1 MAGNSNENIGF
12 NLNPSGEQKQQT
24 TEQKGQNTPIDKD
37 INKPE
42 QEDLTKPYEDKSS
55 VTIALVE
62 NYSLYRKVNRVSLPR
77 RVDYIGS
84 CIESSRRLSANKIEA
99 EKYFPQIIGIMPNH
113 ENFLTRVKQYL
124 NNIRIAVDEQ
134 GVTFDTTFVYE
145 HKSDYY
151 KVKEKLEEIEKK
163 YNAVNRN
170 NSAELRKALQAK
182 INAIDAI
189 EREKAQYGY
198 PLNVEDYLMYRHC
211 LLYNDVAKDMA
222 FINGEQNIRFY
233 IKDNKKEEERKRKQH
248 ELANKALSNYVI
260 LLGDETLFDAVY
272 VQYCVINAK
281 PILSSLLKER
291 MDREVELRQFAAEYP
306 DKFNKLYSN
315 KDIRTIADIELL
327 IARGEFIRTE
337 YNQNITTS
345 DGVLIGANMTEA
357 LAWFKN
363 PENISTVNAYK
374 AKLKNF

>member
-1 MAGNSNENIGF
+1 MAENSNGNIGF

-24 TEQKGQNTPIDKD
+24 TEQKGQNTPTNKD
-37 INKPE
+37 TDKPE
-42 QEDLTKPYEDKSS
+42 KEDLTKPYEDKSS

>member
-1 MAGNSNENIGF
+1 MAENSNGNMGF
-12 NLNPSGEQKQQT
+12 KINPSGEDKTAKVEQT
-24 TEQKGQNTPIDKD
+24 AKTAPTNPPVE
-37 INKPE
+37 
-42 QEDLTKPYEDKSS
+42 EDLTKSYEDKSS

-62 NYSLYRKVNRVSLPR
+62 NYSLFRKANRVSLPK

-84 CIESSRRLSANKIEA
+84 CIESSRRLSASKIEA
-99 EKYFPQIIGIMPNH
+99 EKYFPQVIGIMPNH

-134 GVTFDTTFVYE
+134 GVTFDTTFVYN

-151 KVKEKLEEIEKK
+151 KIKAKLDEVEKK
-163 YNAVNRN
+163 YNLVNRSN
-170 NSAELRKALQAK
+170 LAELRKALQVK

-189 EREKAQYGY
+189 EREKAELGY

-222 FINGEQNIRFY
+222 FINGEQNVRFY

-248 ELANKALSNYVI
+248 ELANKAIANYVV
-260 LLGDETLFDAVY
+260 LLSDDALFDAVY
-272 VQYCVINAK
+272 VQYCVTNAK
-281 PILSSLLKER
+281 PILHSLLKDR
-291 MDREVELRQFAAEYP
+291 MDREIELRQFAAEYP
-306 DKFNKLYSN
+306 DKFNKIYSN
-315 KDIRTIADIELL
+315 KDIRIIADIELL
-327 IARGEFIRTE
+327 IARGEFIKSE
-337 YNQNITTS
+337 YNQNITTP
-345 DGVLIGANMTEA
+345 DGTLIGANMSEA

-363 PENISTVNAYK
+363 PENISAVNAYK

>member
-1 MAGNSNENIGF
+1 MAEESKQNIGF
-12 NLNPSGEQKQQT
+12 KINPGGEDKT
-24 TEQKGQNTPIDKD
+24 AKIGQEAQNAAT
-37 INKPE
+37 NKPE
-42 QEDLTKPYEDKSS
+42 KEELTFPYEEKSS

-62 NYSLYRKVNRVSLPR
+62 NYSLFRKVNRVSLPK

-99 EKYFPQIIGIMPNH
+99 EKYFPQVIGIMPNH

-145 HKSDYY
+145 DKEGYY
-151 KVKEKLEEIEKK
+151 KVKAELEAIEKK
-163 YNAVNRN
+163 YASVNRN
-170 NSAELRKALQAK
+170 NSAELRKALQEK
-182 INAIDAI
+182 INAIDAV
-189 EREKAQYGY
+189 EREKAKYGY

-211 LLYNDVAKDMA
+211 LLYSDVAKDMA

-248 ELANKALSNYVI
+248 ELANKAMSNYVV
-260 LLGDETLFDAVY
+260 LLSDEALFDAVY
-272 VQYCVINAK
+272 VQYCVTAAK
-281 PILSSLLKER
+281 PILSSMLKDR
-291 MDREVELRQFAAEYP
+291 MDREIELRQFATDYP
-306 DKFNKLYSN
+306 DKFNKIYSN
-315 KDIRTIADIELL
+315 KDVRTIADIEML
-327 IARGEFIRTE
+327 IARGELIKSE
-337 YNQNITTS
+337 YNQNITTP
-345 DGVLIGANMTEA
+345 DGELIGANMSEA

-363 PENISTVNAYK
+363 PENISAVNAYK

>member
-1 MAGNSNENIGF
+1 MADTPKQTIGF
-12 NLNPSGEQKQQT
+12 NPNPSGEDKTANAGQTAHNADQNKTQK
-24 TEQKGQNTPIDKD
+24 
-37 INKPE
+37 
-42 QEDLTKPYEDKSS
+42 EDLTQPYEDKSS

-62 NYSLYRKVNRVSLPR
+62 NYSLFRKVNRVSLPK

-99 EKYFPQIIGIMPNH
+99 EKYFPQVIGIMPNH

-134 GVTFDTTFVYE
+134 GVTFDTTFVYD

-151 KVKEKLEEIEKK
+151 EIKAKLDEIERR
-163 YNAVNRN
+163 YSLVNRN
-170 NSAELRKALQAK
+170 NSAELRKALQEK
-182 INAIDAI
+182 INAIDAV
-189 EREKAQYGY
+189 EREKAKVGY
-198 PLNVEDYLMYRHC
+198 PLKVEDYLMYRHC
-211 LLYNDVAKDMA
+211 LLYSDVAKDMA

-248 ELANKALSNYVI
+248 ELANKAISNYVV
-260 LLGDETLFDAVY
+260 LLGDESLFDAVY
-272 VQYCVINAK
+272 VQYCVISNK
-281 PILSSLLKER
+281 PILNSLLKDR
-291 MDREVELRQFAAEYP
+291 MDKEVELRQFISDYP
-306 DKFNKLYSN
+306 DKFNKIYSN
-315 KDIRTIADIELL
+315 RDIRTIADIELL
-327 IARGEFIRTE
+327 IARGELVRHD

-345 DGVLIGANMTEA
+345 DGELIGQNMSDA

-363 PENISTVNAYK
+363 PENISAVNAYK

>member
-1 MAGNSNENIGF
+1 MADTPKQTIGF
-12 NLNPSGEQKQQT
+12 NLNPSGEDKTAIAGQTAHNADQNKTQK
-24 TEQKGQNTPIDKD
+24 
-37 INKPE
+37 
-42 QEDLTKPYEDKSS
+42 EDLTQPYEDKSS

-62 NYSLYRKVNRVSLPR
+62 NYSLFRKVNRVSLPK

-99 EKYFPQIIGIMPNH
+99 EKYFPQVIGIMPNH

-134 GVTFDTTFVYE
+134 GVTFDTTFVYD

-151 KVKEKLEEIEKK
+151 EIKAKLDEIERR
-163 YNAVNRN
+163 YSLVNRN
-170 NSAELRKALQAK
+170 NSAELRKALQEK
-182 INAIDAI
+182 INAIDAV
-189 EREKAQYGY
+189 EREKAKVGY
-198 PLNVEDYLMYRHC
+198 PLKVEDYLMYRHC
-211 LLYNDVAKDMA
+211 LLYSDVAKDMA

-248 ELANKALSNYVI
+248 ELANKAISNYVV
-260 LLGDETLFDAVY
+260 LLGDESLFDAVY
-272 VQYCVINAK
+272 VQYCVISAK
-281 PILSSLLKER
+281 PILNSLLKDR
-291 MDREVELRQFAAEYP
+291 MDKEVELRQFASDYP
-306 DKFNKLYSN
+306 DKFNKIYSN
-315 KDIRTIADIELL
+315 RDIRTIADIELL
-327 IARGEFIRTE
+327 IARGELIRHD

-345 DGVLIGANMTEA
+345 DGELIGQNMTDA

-363 PENISTVNAYK
+363 PENISAVNAYK

>member
-1 MAGNSNENIGF
+1 MADTPKQTIGF
-12 NLNPSGEQKQQT
+12 NPNPSGEDKTANAGQTAHNADQNKTQK
-24 TEQKGQNTPIDKD
+24 
-37 INKPE
+37 
-42 QEDLTKPYEDKSS
+42 EDLTQPYEDKSS

-62 NYSLYRKVNRVSLPR
+62 NYSLFRKVNRVSLPK

-99 EKYFPQIIGIMPNH
+99 EKYFPQVIGIMPNH

-134 GVTFDTTFVYE
+134 GVTFDTTFVYD

-151 KVKEKLEEIEKK
+151 EIKAKLDEIERR
-163 YNAVNRN
+163 YNLVNRN
-170 NSAELRKALQAK
+170 NSAELRKALQEK
-182 INAIDAI
+182 INAIDAV
-189 EREKAQYGY
+189 EREKAKVGY
-198 PLNVEDYLMYRHC
+198 PLKVEDYLMYRHC
-211 LLYNDVAKDMA
+211 LLYSDVAKDMA

-248 ELANKALSNYVI
+248 ELANKAISNYVV
-260 LLGDETLFDAVY
+260 LLGDESLFDAVY
-272 VQYCVINAK
+272 VQYCVISAK
-281 PILSSLLKER
+281 PILNSLLKDR
-291 MDREVELRQFAAEYP
+291 MDKEVELRQFASDYP
-306 DKFNKLYSN
+306 DKFNKIYSN
-315 KDIRTIADIELL
+315 RDIRTIADIELL
-327 IARGEFIRTE
+327 IARGELIRHD

-345 DGVLIGANMTEA
+345 DGELIGQNMTDA

-363 PENISTVNAYK
+363 PENISAVNAYK